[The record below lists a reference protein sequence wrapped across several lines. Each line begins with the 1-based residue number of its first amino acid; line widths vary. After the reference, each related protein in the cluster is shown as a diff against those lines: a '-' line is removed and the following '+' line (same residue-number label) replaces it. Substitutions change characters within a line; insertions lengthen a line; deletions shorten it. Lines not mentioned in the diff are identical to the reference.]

1 MIVEPAPTNPR
12 SPLRRAFLVAGMV
25 APLVLL
31 VGVVAAGALGPQRAP
46 VLTPDPSA
54 LAQASADAA
63 SRASAAPEL
72 AVPARPAV
80 AFPAV
85 VLGLPVE
92 DVATA
97 LATRAAAPSAD
108 AGLVA
113 VAGYLSYGGVPFTC
127 IDAYLDPPDAD
138 CAGRTTLT
146 SQPVA
151 VSGAGAGFGGVGP
164 HLHPQFPPG
173 TRAPAPDD
181 SPGSGRSQPMPV
193 ILVGSF
199 DDPRSTCTQR
209 CDEAFVV
216 SRVAWVAGDE
226 WDVTLTIDP
235 AMAVDPNI
243 PEIRKTIADATRR
256 LGDAALILQTAVVRP
271 DVLARIDA
279 GAAAAL
285 PDIAPRMRL
294 RPVTY
299 VRGLVEGA
307 DGGRAIDWV
316 VLDSVTGRLLAR
328 GGATS

>member
-12 SPLRRAFLVAGMV
+12 SPLRRAIRIGGMV

-31 VGVVAAGALGPQRAP
+31 VGVVAIGAFGPQRAP
-46 VLTPDPSA
+46 AATPDPSA
-54 LAQASADAA
+54 AAQESSGAASAGPANPDL
-63 SRASAAPEL
+63 PVL
-72 AVPARPAV
+72 ARPAV
-80 AFPAV
+80 AFPAR
-85 VLGLPVE
+85 VLGLPV
-92 DVATA
+92 DDIATA
-97 LATRAAAPSAD
+97 LGARTPGD

-113 VAGYLSYGGVPFTC
+113 VAGYLTYGGVPFTC
-127 IDAYLDPPDAD
+127 MDAYLDPPEAD
-138 CAGRTTLT
+138 CTGRTTLT

-151 VSGAGAGFGGVGP
+151 VSGQQGGGFGGIGA

-181 SPGSGRSQPMPV
+181 SPGSVRSQPIPV
-193 ILVGSF
+193 VLLGSF
-199 DDPRSTCTQR
+199 DDARAVCTQR

-235 AMAVDPNI
+235 AMAVEPNI
-243 PEIRKTIADATRR
+243 PEIRDTIADATGR

-271 DVLARIDA
+271 DVLARIDTV
-279 GAAAAL
+279 AAAAL

-299 VRGLVEGA
+299 VRGLVSGA
-307 DGGRAIDWV
+307 DAGAPAIGWV

-328 GGATS
+328 GGARS